1 MKKIE
6 AKRIVIIDDD
16 EMLTEALKDYLTR
29 EIPHDIQ
36 CFSTGEDYLQQKG
49 NVPDV
54 VILDYYLDTVDKQAA
69 TGIEILKV
77 LKKDN
82 PFVNIIMLSSQ
93 ENYGLAAQTIQKGAV
108 QYVIKGEDAFKEIL
122 SIVNEL

>member
-1 MKKIE
+1 MDV
-6 AKRIVIIDDD
+6 KRIAIIDDD
-16 EMLTEALKDYLTR
+16 EMMTEALKDYLTR
-29 EIPHDIQ
+29 DVSHDIQ
-36 CFSTGEDYLQQKG
+36 CFATGEEYLEKRE

-77 LKKDN
+77 LKKEN
-82 PFVNIIMLSSQ
+82 PLVNIIMLSSQ

-108 QYVIKGEDAFKEIL
+108 QYVIKGEDAFRQIL
-122 SIVNEL
+122 AIVNEL